1 MTNFSSKYTTNYKVL
16 FLGLVVLFLSCT
28 PKENVKNQTWGNAL
42 GTTYSIIYISDESL
56 DYQQEI
62 DSVFQVLN
70 QSMSTYIPTS
80 DISKINDGD
89 STVVV
94 DDMFKEVFD
103 ISSEVHKASN
113 GYFDPTVGVLAN
125 AWGFGPGEQLELD
138 SLRVDSLLRY
148 VGWEK
153 VRLNSDN
160 TITKTHPSIRFDFN
174 AVAKGYAIDRLG
186 AMLDEKGIKNYLVE
200 VGGEVLAKGKNLDSG
215 KQWTVG
221 IDDPQVE
228 TGRQLKQIVSLE
240 DAAMASSGNYR
251 KFRVDSETGEKYV
264 HTINPITGY
273 TKNSNVLATS
283 VVAKT
288 CAVADAYATSFMAMD
303 LEDSKQ
309 VLENH
314 DELEAYIIY
323 LDENGETQEFFTP
336 GFEALVSQ

>member
-1 MTNFSSKYTTNYKVL
+1 MKHKLLL
-16 FLGLVVLFLSCT
+16 FVGVVLFFNCT
-28 PKENVKNQTWGNAL
+28 PKGIVKNQTWGNAL
-42 GTTYSIIYISDESL
+42 GTTYSIIYIADEQL

-80 DISKINDGD
+80 DISKVNDGD
-89 STVVV
+89 STIVV
-94 DDMFKEVFD
+94 DEMFREVFNV
-103 ISSEVHKASN
+103 SSEVYKASN
-113 GYFDPTVGVLAN
+113 GYFDPTIGVLVN

-138 SLRVDSLLRY
+138 SLRVDSLMRY

-153 VRLNSDN
+153 VQLNPDN
-160 TITKTHPSIRFDFN
+160 TITKTFPSIRFDFN

-186 AMLDEKGIKNYLVE
+186 AMLDKKGIKNYLVE

-228 TGRQLKQIVSLE
+228 TGRQIKQIVSLE
-240 DAAMASSGNYR
+240 DVAMASSGNYR
-251 KFRVDSETGEKYV
+251 KFRVDPETGEKYV
-264 HTINPITGY
+264 HTIDPKTGY

-303 LEDSKQ
+303 LNDSKK

-314 DELEAYIIY
+314 DELEGYIIY
-323 LDENGETQEFFTP
+323 LDENGEAQEFFTP
-336 GFEALVSQ
+336 GFEALIN